1 MLRMKH
7 LICITVG
14 GDKVYPTKAMM
25 EFVKND
31 IKDQLKDYPDLIPL
45 VVVND
50 IAKIQ
55 VESLYD

>member
-1 MLRMKH
+1 MKH